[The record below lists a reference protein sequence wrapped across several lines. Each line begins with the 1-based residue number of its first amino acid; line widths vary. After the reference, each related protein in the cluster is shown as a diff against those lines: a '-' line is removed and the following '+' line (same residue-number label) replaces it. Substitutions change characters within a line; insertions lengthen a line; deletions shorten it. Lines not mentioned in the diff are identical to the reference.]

1 MNRGDVIDCGLDTC
15 TVTGAPSP
23 GAIVVL
29 AFTLAVA
36 VLVALSIRD

>member
-1 MNRGDVIDCGLDTC
+1 VNRGDVIDCGLDTC
-15 TVTGAPSP
+15 IATGAPSP